1 MQFAPEEPALREL
14 YSQAKGLRWNPE
26 TDIPWERFD
35 PARYSKETREAAR
48 RTWSRRA
55 WSVYPGLTE
64 STALLIRFCLESGSL
79 GMDAKL
85 FLSFRP
91 AEEAKQL
98 EVCHLLAE
106 KLGGYESDPGDAG
119 LARASNHP
127 FAQAALDPDVPVEAL
142 YTTPTVD
149 AFLRRVELGIADG
162 GYVMI
167 TGDPGTGKSAA
178 LRLLAKRLES
188 LRDVVVGTVEHPQ
201 SRTMDFYRELGDL
214 FSVPL
219 QAHNRWGGFKS
230 LRARWTEH
238 ISTTLTR
245 PVLIVD
251 EAQEALTT
259 VFTELRVL
267 ASKELDSR
275 QLLCV
280 VLAGDGRL
288 VERLRSPDL
297 LPLGS
302 RIRRR
307 LVLEY
312 ASRDELLACLDH
324 LLETA
329 GNPSLM
335 TTELK
340 ATLADHAAGNYR
352 VLMNLADELLMT
364 ALDRELPRLDEK
376 LYLEAFGQPAP
387 KKAAVGK
394 KR

>member
-1 MQFAPEEPALREL
+1 MNSKLQSL
-14 YSQAKGLRWNPE
+14 YSLKFNPFRP
-26 TDIPWERFD
+26 DIP
-35 PARYSKETREAAR
+35 
-48 RTWSRRA
+48 
-55 WSVYPGLTE
+55 
-64 STALLIRFCLESGSL
+64 I
-79 GMDAKL
+79 
-85 FLSFRP
+85 
-91 AEEAKQL
+91 
-98 EVCHLLAE
+98 
-106 KLGGYESDPGDAG
+106 
-119 LARASNHP
+119 
-127 FAQAALDPDVPVEAL
+127 EAL
-142 YTTPTVD
+142 HTTPTVD
-149 AFLRRVELGIADG
+149 AFVRRAELGIADG
-162 GYVMI
+162 GYVLA
-167 TGDPGTGKSAA
+167 TGDPGTGKSVAM
-178 LRLLAKRLES
+178 RLLARRLES
-188 LRDVVVGTVEHPQ
+188 LPDVVVGTIEHPQ

-214 FSVPL
+214 FGVPL

-245 PVLIVD
+245 PVLIID

-259 VFTELRVL
+259 VFTELRLL
-267 ASKELDSR
+267 ASKDLDTR

-288 VERLRSPDL
+288 LERLRSPDL

-307 LVLEY
+307 LVLDY

-352 VLMNLADELLMT
+352 VLMNLADELLT
-364 ALDRELPRLDEK
+364 SALERELPRLDEK
-376 LYLEAFGQPAP
+376 LYLETFSQTAP
-387 KKAAVGK
+387 KKAAAGK